1 MEIKPIYEFL
11 VWDNCNNNCKFCFQR
26 ENPRLFNQDGRKMV
40 LDQTI
45 KFIDSNQFKKGSHIL
60 ICGGEI
66 FDNPKDINILYDFF
80 AQIIDRMNNGTID
93 LLYLNTNLIY
103 ENIAPLFNVLDMI
116 RDNHLFERLKFTT
129 SYDLVGRFRDKPM
142 PITHHLPEEVM
153 LDNLVSIK
161 KEYPDIHIVT
171 NTILTKPVCQKIING
186 EYNIRDWM
194 EKYQC
199 YVNLIPYIVL
209 NKELM
214 ATRNEI
220 FKALNIVEKQAEG
233 YVRRWID
240 NLDLKQEKWLYIYKN
255 NEWQFVSCEWDE
267 KCGHSVNFKRYSDS
281 GHCFVCDLKELFDD
295 IL

>member
-26 ENPRLFNQDGRKMV
+26 ENPRLFDHNNRKMILNEV
-40 LDQTI
+40 I
-45 KFIDSNQFKKGSHIL
+45 KFIDSDKFKKGSHIL

-66 FDNPKDINILYDFF
+66 FDKPRDFNILYDFF
-80 AQIIDRMNNGTID
+80 EQIIERMNSNIID

-103 ENIAPLFNVLDMI
+103 ENIAGLFNILDMI
-116 RDNHLFERLKFTT
+116 KDNHLFERLKFTT
-129 SYDLVGRFRDKPM
+129 SYDLEGRFSSVPM
-142 PITHHLPEEVM
+142 PTTLQLPEVVM

-161 KEYPDIHIVT
+161 NEYPDIHIVT

-209 NKELM
+209 DKELM

-255 NEWQFVSCEWDE
+255 NEWQFVSCEWDKE
-267 KCGHSVNFKRYSDS
+267 CGHSVNFKRYSDS
-281 GHCFVCDLKELFDD
+281 GHCFVCDLKELFDAH
-295 IL
+295 I

>member
-26 ENPRLFNQDGRKMV
+26 ENPRLFNQEGRKMV

-45 KFIDSNQFKKGSHIL
+45 KFIDSDQFKTGSHIL

-80 AQIIDRMNNGTID
+80 EQIIDRMNNGTID

-153 LDNLVSIK
+153 LDNLVSVK
-161 KEYPDIHIVT
+161 QEYPDIHIVT
-171 NTILTKPVCQKIING
+171 NTILTKPVCEKIING

-199 YVNLIPYIVL
+199 SVNLIPYIVL
-209 NKELM
+209 DKELM

-281 GHCFVCDLKELFDD
+281 GHCFVCDLKELFDN

>member
-1 MEIKPIYEFL
+1 
-11 VWDNCNNNCKFCFQR
+11 
-26 ENPRLFNQDGRKMV
+26 LFNQEGRKMV

-45 KFIDSNQFKKGSHIL
+45 KFIDSDTFKKGSHIL

-80 AQIIDRMNNGTID
+80 TQIIDRMNNGIID

-116 RDNHLFERLKFTT
+116 RDNNLFERLKFTT

-209 NKELM
+209 DKDLM

-220 FKALNIVEKQAEG
+220 FKALNIVEKQANG

-267 KCGHSVNFKRYSDS
+267 KCGHSVNFKRYSEA
-281 GHCFVCDLKELFDD
+281 GHCFVCDLKELFDGT
-295 IL
+295 L